1 MAAALQHI
9 GIILDGNRRFAQKN
23 MLNPLTGHEHGVK
36 VVWDFFE
43 WAKELRIK
51 EVTMFAFSTENF
63 KRSKVEVDYLLKLFV
78 TEFDKLIKSGRLER
92 DKIKIRFIG
101 RLHMFD
107 KKLRDKM
114 EELVRYT
121 KNFDGLTANFLMAY
135 GGRAE
140 IIDAANSLIKKGV
153 KKIDEETL
161 SKNLS
166 LQSEPDLIIR
176 TSEQRLSNFLLW
188 QCAYSEIIF
197 LPDKLWPEFT
207 KQDLVNCI
215 EDFNSRQRRFGK

>member
-1 MAAALQHI
+1 MASTLQHI

-23 MLNPLTGHEHGVK
+23 KLNPLTGHEHGVK

-63 KRSKVEVDYLLKLFV
+63 KRSKIEVDYLLRLFL

-107 KKLRDKM
+107 KKLQDKM
-114 EELVRYT
+114 NELTDYT
-121 KNFDGLTANFLMAY
+121 KNFNGVTANFCMAY

-140 IIDAANSLIKKGV
+140 IIDAVNSLIKKGA
-153 KKIDEETL
+153 KKIDERTL

-166 LQSEPDLIIR
+166 LPSEPDLIIR

-207 KQDLVNCI
+207 KHDLVDCI